1 MSPLP
6 TLSHSTPEPPPAF
19 TPLLTKRMFVYIKST
34 ENTAAFDD
42 NSPIDE
48 AIKAVKFVNIQA
60 HICQNV
66 VVLSIETLQ
75 MKSRKISKNLP

>member
-6 TLSHSTPEPPPAF
+6 TLSHSTPEQPPAF

-34 ENTAAFDD
+34 ENTAAFND

-48 AIKAVKFVNIQA
+48 AIKAGKFINIQA
-60 HICQNV
+60 HFYSKG
-66 VVLSIETLQ
+66 SI
-75 MKSRKISKNLP
+75 S